1 MLDRGLRVLLPNQA
15 RREANL
21 PPDFFNLTAEEL
33 KREQQARFK
42 LLFLFSTL
50 FSNWLSYLDKA
61 LEQPIQFVSTF
72 IPSAYFWFWPGN
84 TREGSITLPLTSY
97 LTGLESAVWQ
107 LNFFCFYLQNRLI
120 QTSQT
125 GNGTVVLPPSVFPA
139 LTDEFHLVDRLFCY
153 CCCFLQLLQIWI

>member
-50 FSNWLSYLDKA
+50 FSN
-61 LEQPIQFVSTF
+61 
-72 IPSAYFWFWPGN
+72 
-84 TREGSITLPLTSY
+84 
-97 LTGLESAVWQ
+97 
-107 LNFFCFYLQNRLI
+107 
-120 QTSQT
+120 
-125 GNGTVVLPPSVFPA
+125 
-139 LTDEFHLVDRLFCY
+139 
-153 CCCFLQLLQIWI
+153 